1 MKIAIATDSNSG
13 IFEAEG
19 KKLGIFVLPMPI
31 LIDNKVYFEGQNLSS
46 AQFYQYL
53 QDGKNATTSQPSP
66 GDLTMLW
73 EQILDEGYDAL
84 VYIPMSSGLSS
95 SCAMAKMLAE
105 DYNGKVFVVDNH
117 RISVTQRYSVLDAL
131 SLVRAGCTGQEIQKE
146 LERTGLE
153 SIIYV
158 GVETLQYLKRGGRIT
173 PAAAAMGAIMGI
185 KPLLII
191 EGDKLDACAKVRGTV
206 NCKKRLL
213 QYLEQAAEEYVRQG
227 IPFQA
232 AAAGSFLKEEDAEE
246 WKNFC
251 QTLFPDQTPHY
262 DPLTCSVGCHVGP
275 GAFGMAIARRVIP

>member
-131 SLVRAGCTGQEIQKE
+131 SLVRAGCTGQDVPGRKFRRSWSVLDWNPLSMWAWKLCNTSSAADGSLQQQRPWVPLWESSHFSSLKGISWMPAPRCEERLTAKNACSNIWNKLRRNMSDKGSRFKQRP
-146 LERTGLE
+146 LEV
-153 SIIYV
+153 S
-158 GVETLQYLKRGGRIT
+158 
-173 PAAAAMGAIMGI
+173 
-185 KPLLII
+185 
-191 EGDKLDACAKVRGTV
+191 
-206 NCKKRLL
+206 
-213 QYLEQAAEEYVRQG
+213 
-227 IPFQA
+227 
-232 AAAGSFLKEEDAEE
+232 
-246 WKNFC
+246 
-251 QTLFPDQTPHY
+251 
-262 DPLTCSVGCHVGP
+262 
-275 GAFGMAIARRVIP
+275 